1 MVMNLVLFAWFVS
14 TDAFGN
20 NLENFSLKDMLL
32 EGISEQAY
40 EDLPPFG
47 FIDDGRGS
55 TQSMDTYNRMVDD
68 IKEWN
73 SL

>member
-20 NLENFSLKDMLL
+20 NLENFSLKDMLMD
-32 EGISEQAY
+32 GMTEQAY
-40 EDLPPFG
+40 DDLPPFG

-55 TQSMDTYNRMVDD
+55 NPSVDAYTQMVNDL
-68 IKEWN
+68 KEWN
-73 SL
+73 AL